1 MYTWQTPQVNQKK
14 FKKRHSKQHQH
25 VWISIEEVYLV
36 YAGKKPIT
44 YRAFFLHKTMYLL
57 SYARFDWKQGCP
69 MAGTLG
75 TEHKLVRA
83 SAELIMCTF
92 TNYFCN
98 QKCSKED
105 MTIFPSCVVVKLN
118 YQMAESK
125 CDLFESVTAEV
136 T

>member
-1 MYTWQTPQVNQKK
+1 
-14 FKKRHSKQHQH
+14 
-25 VWISIEEVYLV
+25 
-36 YAGKKPIT
+36 
-44 YRAFFLHKTMYLL
+44 MYLL

-105 MTIFPSCVVVKLN
+105 MTIFPSCLVVKLN

>member
-1 MYTWQTPQVNQKK
+1 
-14 FKKRHSKQHQH
+14 
-25 VWISIEEVYLV
+25 
-36 YAGKKPIT
+36 
-44 YRAFFLHKTMYLL
+44 MYLL

-105 MTIFPSCVVVKLN
+105 MTISPSCIVVKLN

>member
-1 MYTWQTPQVNQKK
+1 
-14 FKKRHSKQHQH
+14 
-25 VWISIEEVYLV
+25 
-36 YAGKKPIT
+36 
-44 YRAFFLHKTMYLL
+44 
-57 SYARFDWKQGCP
+57 

-75 TEHKLVRA
+75 TKHKLLRA